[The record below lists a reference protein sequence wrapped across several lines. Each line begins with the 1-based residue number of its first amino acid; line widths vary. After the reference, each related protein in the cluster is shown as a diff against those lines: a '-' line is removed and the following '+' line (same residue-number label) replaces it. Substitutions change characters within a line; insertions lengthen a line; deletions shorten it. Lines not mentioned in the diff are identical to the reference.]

1 MGIQNTPSRPH
12 GQAGLCLSPCPTLEL
27 LEINMQQQPAQ
38 REFFNL
44 HTNGIGYLN
53 RIRWVET
60 KGRGR
65 RSEPFLACSIAAL
78 RGSSDDVQYTYFDL
92 RVSGQDAI
100 ELVQSLQEEVNQNR
114 KVLVSFRIA
123 DIYPHSYERKV
134 RDAQGRPTNE
144 MEQAAL
150 IKGRL
155 ILINSVKV
163 DGQLVYT
170 RPEADPAPTDQ
181 HQYEQGE
188 GIEDTPV
195 NNAPPARE
203 YESPA
208 PRQQAQRRP
217 FQPGSIGHGQPS
229 NRQYANRQPA
239 GAY

>member
-1 MGIQNTPSRPH
+1 
-12 GQAGLCLSPCPTLEL
+12 
-27 LEINMQQQPAQ
+27 MQQQAAQ
-38 REFFNL
+38 REYFNL

-53 RIRWVET
+53 RIRWVEA

-65 RSEPFLACSIAAL
+65 RSEPFLACSISAL

-100 ELVQSLQEEVNQNR
+100 ELVRGLEVEVNQNR

-123 DIYPHSYERKV
+123 DIYPHTYERQV
-134 RDAQGRPTNE
+134 RDAQGRPTSQ

-163 DGQLVYT
+163 DGELVYT
-170 RPEADPAPTDQ
+170 RPESEPFADAEHQQHEEAGSTDSITAARAPEARQ
-181 HQYEQGE
+181 PQGQAQR
-188 GIEDTPV
+188 P
-195 NNAPPARE
+195 
-203 YESPA
+203 
-208 PRQQAQRRP
+208 QAQRRP
-217 FQPGSIGHGQPS
+217 FQPGNIGNGQPS
-229 NRQYANRQPA
+229 NRQYASRQPA